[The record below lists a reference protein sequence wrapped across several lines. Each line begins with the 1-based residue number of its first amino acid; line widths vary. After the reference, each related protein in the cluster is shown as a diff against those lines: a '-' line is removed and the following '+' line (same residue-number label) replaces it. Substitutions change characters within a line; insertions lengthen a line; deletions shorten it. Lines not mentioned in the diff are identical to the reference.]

1 MWRHL
6 LGLMGVSLKMRACK
20 QKKTTLFISVHRI
33 FFSLVRFFS
42 LFIVSEE
49 HVFNSTDLRLYL
61 LQDRTLLQVLE
72 RV

>member
-1 MWRHL
+1 MWRHR

-20 QKKTTLFISVHRI
+20 QKNTFYFSTLNTL
-33 FFSLVRFFS
+33 LVRFFS

>member
-20 QKKTTLFISVHRI
+20 QKNTLFISVHRI
-33 FFSLVRFFS
+33 FFSLVRFFP